1 MAHLNAHM
9 PQDWSSRLSSLV
21 SSFVHHSVGRG
32 AAAWATAVAST
43 HEHCSRVLD
52 YEPLPHDL
60 SSAERADGRIVR
72 GTTWVPRTGV
82 RRGARLGGTH
92 RPSAHPTLLWP
103 ETVLHDRGRRGASLG
118 GRSAPGGSTRQM
130 GVSAVKRGDEAG
142 PGGRYLSPAAEYRS
156 LSGMVSR

>member
-103 ETVLHDRGRRGASLG
+103 KPYCTTVEGGAL
-118 GRSAPGGSTRQM
+118 R
-130 GVSAVKRGDEAG
+130 
-142 PGGRYLSPAAEYRS
+142 
-156 LSGMVSR
+156 